1 MSTVAGAHV
10 ARVTGGRPVKPA
22 IARRWVTWLVPLG
35 ALAVLIV
42 APSIVSPFLV
52 QFIINLF
59 MLAILAESWNI
70 IGGFTGYASFGNV
83 AFFGIGAYTTGILIT
98 KAGLPLIVALP
109 LAGLTAM
116 AFGAVIGLPILRLK
130 GHYFAI
136 ATLGV
141 AETMREIVY
150 NVEITGAGTGLVMPI
165 TRTPLLFFYVMLG
178 ILVAVTLVNV
188 WLSRSRFGFGLIAI
202 REDEDAAGAMGIN
215 TTLYKTI
222 AFALSGSFAGLA
234 GGLFA
239 YWITFIDP
247 DAVFKVGITIQMI
260 IMAVFGGAGTV
271 AGPLLGALVLAS
283 VSELL
288 STQLVT
294 LAELFN
300 GLVVILVV
308 LFMPKGIVDAA
319 RNRGFSLRTLARN
332 LREYRV

>member
-1 MSTVAGAHV
+1 VN
-10 ARVTGGRPVKPA
+10 
-22 IARRWVTWLVPLG
+22 ARRWAMPAVALG
-35 ALAVLIV
+35 SLALIAA
-42 APSIVSPFLV
+42 APGFLSPFLV
-52 QFIINLF
+52 QFVINLF

-83 AFFGIGAYTTGILIT
+83 AFFGLGAYTTGILMT
-98 KAGLPLIVALP
+98 KAGLPLPVALAA
-109 LAGLTAM
+109 AGVVPMLFA
-116 AFGAVIGLPILRLK
+116 AVVGLPILRLK

-165 TRTPLLFFYVMLG
+165 ARTPALFFYLMLA

-188 WLSRSRFGFGLIAI
+188 WLARSRFGYGLVAI
-202 REDEDAAGAMGIN
+202 REDEDAAAAMGID
-215 TTLYKTI
+215 TARYKTI
-222 AFALSGSFAGLA
+222 AFAISGAFAGLT
-234 GGLFA
+234 GGVFA

-247 DAVFKVGITIQMI
+247 DAVFRVIVTIQMI

-271 AGPLLGALVLAS
+271 VGPLLGALVLAS
-283 VSELL
+283 VSEVL
-288 STQLVT
+288 STQLVS

-300 GLVVILVV
+300 GLIVILVV
-308 LFMPKGIVDAA
+308 LFMPKGLLEILRAG
-319 RNRGFSLRTLARN
+319 RGSLRLMARN